1 MYPACYSIP
10 AEEIGKNA
18 RIPVLIMDDPGEVY
32 YDMAYRML
40 CLVEENN
47 QAGDSAVFIC
57 PVGPVGQY
65 PIFARL
71 VNEHRTSLKNTWI
84 INMDEYLTD
93 DGDWIDE
100 SDPLSFHAAMD
111 RALYS
116 RIDPELVM
124 PVDHRVFPD
133 PHNTGGIWEL
143 IQRLGKVDMVTGGIA
158 LNGHVAFNE
167 PQLELSAEEFAQL
180 PTRVITLT
188 PETRAKD
195 AILNRGGAIDSL
207 PKQAVT
213 VGMKEILSAR
223 KLRFSMMHN
232 MQRAVIRKAC
242 YGEVTAA
249 CPITLAQNHPD
260 AMLLVT
266 RNVVEKPF

>member
-10 AEEIGKNA
+10 AEEIGKNS

-32 YDMAYRML
+32 YDTAYKML
-40 CLVEENN
+40 CQVEENN
-47 QAGDSAVFIC
+47 LAGRNTVFIC
-57 PVGPVGQY
+57 PVGPIGQY

-71 VNEHRTSLKNTWI
+71 VNERRTSLKNTWI

-93 DGDWIDE
+93 DEEWISE
-100 SDPLSFHAAMD
+100 SDSLSFHATMD
-111 RALYS
+111 RTLYS
-116 RIDPELVM
+116 KIDPAMVM
-124 PVDHRVFPD
+124 PKEHRVFPD
-133 PHNTGGIWEL
+133 PHDPGAIWAL
-143 IQRLGKVDMVTGGIA
+143 IQKLGGVDMVTGGIA

-167 PQLELSAEEFAQL
+167 PQSELSVAEFAQL
-180 PTRVITLT
+180 PTRVVRLTHETLV
-188 PETRAKD
+188 KD

-207 PKQAVT
+207 PRKAIS

-223 KLRFSMMHN
+223 KLRFSMMLN

-242 YGEVTAA
+242 YGDVTAA

-266 RNVVEKPF
+266 RNVIEKPF